1 LGGIVHQSIGVPA
14 MNWSYVL
21 LCRDDEGTVIES
33 TDVTDE
39 VRFLYMM
46 IEKQEK
52 TLNAYRKELGYP
64 YLITELPH

>member
-1 LGGIVHQSIGVPA
+1 

-33 TDVTDE
+33 IDATDE

-52 TLNAYRKELGYP
+52 TLNAYRRELGYP
-64 YLITELPH
+64 YLATDTLPH

>member
-1 LGGIVHQSIGVPA
+1 

-21 LCRDDEGTVIES
+21 LCRDDEGTVVES
-33 TDVTDE
+33 IDATDE

-46 IEKQEK
+46 IEKQER

-64 YLITELPH
+64 YLITETNLPH

>member
-1 LGGIVHQSIGVPA
+1 
-14 MNWSYVL
+14 MNTWTYVL
-21 LCRDDEGTVIES
+21 LCRDHEGTVIES

-39 VRFLYMM
+39 IRFLYMM